1 MELFCGYVRPLSAPK
16 EATLTPRVTGPMFA
30 TIGWGTYAF
39 FAAMNIVIIFPTV
52 YYLFPET
59 KQRSLED
66 VSSGYSMRWPS

>member
-1 MELFCGYVRPLSAPK
+1 
-16 EATLTPRVTGPMFA
+16 MFA

-66 VSSGYSMRWPS
+66 VSLAYSMRWPC